1 MTVFTSPKLVLLLL
15 PSCLL
20 ISGCSTAIKPN
31 TQNVSNRPIK
41 EAAVVTNAVSVSA
54 DNNAIND
61 ASVFGFSVDRFGGY
75 SGYAA
80 DPNGVELVD
89 TGEDSHQY
97 QEPRVSGPAEAL
109 ATDSKHYAAS
119 YGVDHTEAMRQMLIQ
134 HDTQEQTEALRAE
147 FGDKI
152 VGMGFIKDPE
162 YGFLVILSGTGA
174 PPPDRIMYRPADKLA
189 GEREVIPEKDDLTR
203 PEGLRLT
210 QAEVDMAAKLIES
223 PTRFL
228 VRFAMS
234 PNGKNLT
241 PVEEELLSQ
250 RAQELYQRIP
260 MLTGSSYRSDEGVYL
275 LYVHEEDA
283 KVAGLTEEKIKQI
296 GAEVMKMPIR
306 IQWEHGY
313 ATADVGTATVNE

>member
-1 MTVFTSPKLVLLLL
+1 MTTFNSPKLLLLLL

-31 TQNVSNRPIK
+31 TQNVSSTPIK
-41 EAAVVTNAVSVSA
+41 EAAIVTNAGSVNT
-54 DNNAIND
+54 DNAING
-61 ASVFGFSVDRFGGY
+61 ASGVDHSGGY
-75 SGYAA
+75 SGYAF

-89 TGEDSHQY
+89 AGEDTHQY

-134 HDTQEQTEALRAE
+134 HDTQEQTEALQAE

-162 YGFLVILSGTGA
+162 YGYLVTLSGTGA
-174 PPPDRIMYRPADKLA
+174 PPPDRIMYRPADKLK
-189 GEREVIPEKDDLTR
+189 GEREIIPEKDELTR
-203 PEGLRLT
+203 PEDLRLT

-228 VRFAMS
+228 VRFEMS
-234 PNGKNLT
+234 PTGKNLT
-241 PVEEELLSQ
+241 ESEKQIMYERSSKLH
-250 RAQELYQRIP
+250 ERIP
-260 MLTGSSYRSDEGVYL
+260 MITGSSYRSDKGVYL

-283 KVAGLTEEKIKQI
+283 KAAGLTEDKLKQI
-296 GAEVMKMPIR
+296 GEEVMKMPVR
-306 IQWEHGY
+306 IQWEQGY
-313 ATADVGTATVNE
+313 ATEGIGTVTVNVNE

>member
-1 MTVFTSPKLVLLLL
+1 MIFTPPKLLLLLL

-20 ISGCSTAIKPN
+20 ISGCSTDMKPN
-31 TQNVSNRPIK
+31 TQNVLNMPIK
-41 EAAVVTNAVSVSA
+41 EAAVVTSTMSVSA
-54 DNNAIND
+54 DKAIND
-61 ASVFGFSVDRFGGY
+61 VSGFGYSVDRFKGY
-75 SGYAA
+75 SDYAA

-89 TGEDSHQY
+89 AGEDTHQY

-162 YGFLVILSGTGA
+162 YGFLVTLSGTGA
-174 PPPDRIMYRPADKLA
+174 PPPDRIMYRPADKLE
-189 GEREVIPEKDDLTR
+189 GEREVIPEKDELTR

-210 QAEVDMAAKLIES
+210 KAEVDMAAKLIES

-228 VRFAMS
+228 VRFEMS

-241 PVEEELLSQ
+241 PVEEEVLNQ
-250 RAQELYQRIP
+250 RAQKLYQRIP

-283 KVAGLTEEKIKQI
+283 KAAGLTEDKLKQI

-313 ATADVGTATVNE
+313 AIADVGTVTVNE